1 MSRQNGITVEDMLK
15 LDIMKNCNMVAGFK
29 GIRNTISR
37 VNIMADPEILEWVH
51 EGEFLLTT
59 AYFFEKE
66 NDVKAQKELLEVCF
80 NKKLAGIGIKI
91 SPYLE
96 SLPQEVIDLAN
107 ELSLPIIDI
116 HYSIPLADI
125 MMSTFKEIFNKQASL
140 LERIEHIHEKF
151 MAVMMEGKGLDEIVK
166 VVHENIKNPVI
177 LVMNFSNEIIE
188 HLYDKDIEIRDE
200 LLREVNEFYAPH
212 NIKNKLKRLDE
223 DKVLINGRYV
233 KRMIMPI
240 IIRDHI
246 YGHLFSWSTNMPLGG
261 FDLAIIESASTTIGL
276 SLLQELSVK
285 EVEIRYRSEFFEDL
299 ISLDIKRKKKALDR
313 ARFFNLLGENQ
324 YLIEVISCRMKW
336 DNFED
341 GNEEESINYI
351 RDFVNTMVPSVEEL
365 MDYYNL
371 EGLVSTKVNG
381 MQILMGFESEKPIK
395 KRIEEFNI
403 KLLEMFNKKSKNI
416 EFKMGIGRV
425 YSELENVNKS
435 FQDALR
441 AVRIG
446 KSITNKEIVEFDEL
460 GIFKILS
467 QDFLNEELEDF
478 YNTTLKPLVDY
489 DKKKST
495 ELVKTLEI
503 YFKNT
508 GNLTRISEQLF
519 AHYNTVLYRINR
531 INEITGMNLDDPNHR
546 LNLEIALKIKDLL
559 EK

>member
-1 MSRQNGITVEDMLK
+1 MSRQNGITVEDMLR
-15 LDIMKNCNMVAGFK
+15 LDIMKGCTIVAGFK

-37 VNIMADPEILEWVH
+37 VNIMADPDILEWVH

-66 NDVKAQKELLEVCF
+66 NDINVQKELLNVCY
-80 NKKLAGIGIKI
+80 NKKLAGIGIKV
-91 SPYLE
+91 SPYLKE
-96 SLPQEVIDLAN
+96 LPPEIIALANSLNLPVIDIN
-107 ELSLPIIDI
+107 Q
-116 HYSIPLADI
+116 SIPLADI

-140 LERIEHIHEKF
+140 LERIEHLHERF
-151 MAVMMEGKGLDEIVK
+151 MTVMMEGKGVSEIVK
-166 VVHENIKNPVI
+166 VVHENIKNPAI
-177 LVMNFSNEIIE
+177 LVMNFSNEITE
-188 HLYDKDIEIRDE
+188 HLYDSDMDIKGE
-200 LLREVNEFYAPH
+200 LLKEIKDFYAPN
-212 NIKNKLKRLDE
+212 NIKNKVKRLDE
-223 DKVLINGRYV
+223 EKVLIRGKYI
-233 KRMIMPI
+233 KRMVMPI
-240 IIRDHI
+240 IIRDNI
-246 YGHLFSWSTNMPLGG
+246 YGHLFSWATNMPLGG

-276 SLLQELSVK
+276 SILQDLSVK

-299 ISLDIKRKKKALDR
+299 ISLDSKRKKKALDR
-313 ARFFNLLGENQ
+313 ARFFNLNPENK
-324 YLIEVISCRMKW
+324 YVIDVISCRMKW
-336 DNFED
+336 DQVDED
-341 GNEEESINYI
+341 EEESINYI
-351 RDFVNTMVPSVEEL
+351 RDFVNTVVPSIEEL
-365 MDYYNL
+365 MVYFKMD
-371 EGLVSTKVNG
+371 GLVATKVNG
-381 MQILMGFESEKPIK
+381 MQILLGFENEKSIMK
-395 KRIEEFNI
+395 KIEEFNQ
-403 KLLEMFNKKSKNI
+403 KLMEILNKKSKNI
-416 EFKMGIGRV
+416 EFKMGVGRV
-425 YSELENVNKS
+425 YSDLENVNKS
-435 FQDALR
+435 FLDALR

-446 KSITNKEIVEFDEL
+446 KTITNKEIVTFDEL

-519 AHYNTVLYRINR
+519 AHYNTVLYRVNR

>member
-15 LDIMKNCNMVAGFK
+15 LDIMKGCNLVGGFK

-37 VNIMADPEILEWVH
+37 VNIMADPDILEWVH

-66 NDVKAQKELLEVCF
+66 NDIKAQKELLNVCY
-80 NKKLAGIGIKI
+80 NKKLAGIGIKV

-96 SLPQEVIDLAN
+96 KLPQEIIALAN
-107 ELSLPIIDI
+107 ELNLPIIDI
-116 HYSIPLADI
+116 HYSIPLSDI

-151 MAVMMEGKGLDEIVK
+151 MAVMMEGKGLNDVVK

-177 LVMNFSNEIIE
+177 LVMNFSNETIE
-188 HLYDKDIEIRDE
+188 HLYDSDMEIRTG
-200 LLREVNEFYAPH
+200 LLREVNEFYAPN

-223 DKVLINGRYV
+223 DKVLINGKYV

-299 ISLDIKRKKKALDR
+299 ISLDTKRKRKALDR
-313 ARFFNLLGENQ
+313 ARFFNLNPDNQ
-324 YLIEVISCRMKW
+324 YLIEVISCGMKW
-336 DNFED
+336 DNSED
-341 GNEEESINYI
+341 DEEKSINYI

-365 MDYYNL
+365 MNNFKL

-381 MQILMGFESEKPIK
+381 MQILMGFENEMPVK
-395 KRIEEFNI
+395 KRIREFNN
-403 KLLEMFNKKSKNI
+403 KLLELLNKKSKNI
-416 EFKMGIGRV
+416 EFKMGIGRI
-425 YSELENVNKS
+425 YQDLENVNKS

-446 KSITNKEIVEFDEL
+446 KAITNNEIIEFDEL

-467 QDFLNEELEDF
+467 QDLLNDELEDF
-478 YNTTLKPLVDY
+478 YNSTLKPLVDY
-489 DKKKST
+489 DEKKST

-519 AHYNTVLYRINR
+519 AHYNTVLYRVNR

-546 LNLEIALKIKDLL
+546 LNLEIALKIKALL

>member
-15 LDIMKNCNMVAGFK
+15 LEIMKGCNIVAGFK

-37 VNIMADPEILEWVH
+37 VNIMADPEIMEWVH

-59 AYFFEKE
+59 AYFFERE
-66 NDVKAQKELLEVCF
+66 NDIKAQKELLNVCY
-80 NKKLAGIGIKI
+80 NKKLAGIGIKV
-91 SPYLE
+91 SPYLKE
-96 SLPQEVIDLAN
+96 LPPEIISLAN
-107 ELSLPIIDI
+107 QLNLPIIDI
-116 HYSIPLADI
+116 DQSIPLADI

-140 LERIEHIHEKF
+140 LERIEHLHERF
-151 MAVMMEGKGLDEIVK
+151 MTVMMEGKGVSEIVK

-188 HLYDKDIEIRDE
+188 HLYDNDLETKSE
-200 LLREVNEFYAPH
+200 LLKEINDFYAPN
-212 NIKNKLKRLDE
+212 NIKNKVKRLDE
-223 DKVLINGRYV
+223 DKVLLKGKYI
-233 KRMIMPI
+233 KRMVMPI
-240 IIRDHI
+240 IIRDNI
-246 YGHLFSWSTNMPLGG
+246 YGHLFSWATNMPLGG

-276 SLLQELSVK
+276 SLLQDLSVK

-299 ISLDIKRKKKALDR
+299 ISVDIKRKKKALDR
-313 ARFFNLLGENQ
+313 ARFFNLNTENK
-324 YLIEVISCRMKW
+324 YLIEVISCNMKW
-336 DNFED
+336 DYVDED
-341 GNEEESINYI
+341 EEESINYI
-351 RDFVNTMVPSVEEL
+351 RDFVNTIVPSIEEL
-365 MDYYNL
+365 MGYLKL
-371 EGLVSTKVNG
+371 EGLVATKVNG
-381 MQILMGFESEKPIK
+381 MQILLGFENEKPIMK
-395 KRIEEFNI
+395 KIKEFNK
-403 KLLEMFNKKSKNI
+403 KLMEILNKKSKNI
-416 EFKMGIGRV
+416 EFKMGVGRI
-425 YSELENVNKS
+425 YSDLENVNKS
-435 FQDALR
+435 FLDALR

-446 KSITNKEIVEFDEL
+446 KTITNKEIVTFDEL

-467 QDFLNEELEDF
+467 QDFLNDELEDF

-519 AHYNTVLYRINR
+519 AHYNTVLYRVNR

>member
-15 LDIMKNCNMVAGFK
+15 LEIMKGCNIVAGFK
-29 GIRNTISR
+29 GVRNTISR
-37 VNIMADPEILEWVH
+37 VNIMADPEIMEWVH

-59 AYFFEKE
+59 AYFFERE
-66 NDVKAQKELLEVCF
+66 NDIKAQKELLNVCY
-80 NKKLAGIGIKI
+80 NKKLAGIGIKV
-91 SPYLE
+91 SPYLKE
-96 SLPQEVIDLAN
+96 LPPEIISLAN
-107 ELSLPIIDI
+107 QLNLPIIDI
-116 HYSIPLADI
+116 DQSIPLADI

-140 LERIEHIHEKF
+140 LERIEHLHERF
-151 MAVMMEGKGLDEIVK
+151 MTVMMEGKGVSEIVK

-188 HLYDKDIEIRDE
+188 HLYDNDLETKSE
-200 LLREVNEFYAPH
+200 LLKEINDFYAPN
-212 NIKNKLKRLDE
+212 NIKNKVKRLDE
-223 DKVLINGRYV
+223 DKVLLKGKYI
-233 KRMIMPI
+233 KRMVMPI
-240 IIRDHI
+240 IIRDNI
-246 YGHLFSWSTNMPLGG
+246 YGHLFSWATNMPLGG

-276 SLLQELSVK
+276 SLLQDLSVK

-299 ISLDIKRKKKALDR
+299 ISVDIKRKKKALDR
-313 ARFFNLLGENQ
+313 ARFFNLNPENK
-324 YLIEVISCRMKW
+324 YLIEVISCNMKW
-336 DNFED
+336 EHIDED
-341 GNEEESINYI
+341 EEESINYI
-351 RDFVNTMVPSVEEL
+351 RDFVNTIVPSVEEL
-365 MDYYNL
+365 MGYLKL
-371 EGLVSTKVNG
+371 EGLVATKVNG
-381 MQILMGFESEKPIK
+381 MQILLGFENEKSIMK
-395 KRIEEFNI
+395 KIQEFNK
-403 KLLEMFNKKSKNI
+403 KLMEILNKKSKNI
-416 EFKMGIGRV
+416 EFKMGVGRI
-425 YSELENVNKS
+425 YSDLENVNKS
-435 FQDALR
+435 FLDALR

-446 KSITNKEIVEFDEL
+446 KTITNKEIVTFDEL

-467 QDFLNEELEDF
+467 QDFLNDELEDF

-519 AHYNTVLYRINR
+519 AHYNTVLYRVNR

>member
-15 LDIMKNCNMVAGFK
+15 LDIMKGCNIVAGFK

-37 VNIMADPEILEWVH
+37 VNIMADPEIMEWVH

-66 NDVKAQKELLEVCF
+66 NDIKAQKELLSVCY
-80 NKKLAGIGIKI
+80 NEKLAGIGIKV

-96 SLPQEVIDLAN
+96 ELPPEIITLAN
-107 ELSLPIIDI
+107 QLNFPIIDI
-116 HYSIPLADI
+116 HQSIPLADI

-140 LERIEHIHEKF
+140 LERIEHLHEKF
-151 MAVMMEGKGLDEIVK
+151 MTVMMEGKGVSDIVK

-177 LVMNFSNEIIE
+177 LVMNFSNETIE
-188 HLYDKDIEIRDE
+188 HLYDNDIDLKVE
-200 LLREVNEFYAPH
+200 LLKEINDFYAPN
-212 NIKNKLKRLDE
+212 NIKNKVKRLDE
-223 DKVLINGRYV
+223 DKVLIKGKYI
-233 KRMIMPI
+233 KRMVMPI
-240 IIRDHI
+240 IIRDNI
-246 YGHLFSWSTNMPLGG
+246 YGHLFSWATNMPLGG

-276 SLLQELSVK
+276 SLLQDLSVK

-299 ISLDIKRKKKALDR
+299 ISLDTKRKKKALDR
-313 ARFFNLLGENQ
+313 ARFFNLNPENK

-336 DNFED
+336 DHLDED
-341 GNEEESINYI
+341 EEESINYI
-351 RDFVNTMVPSVEEL
+351 RDFVNTIVPSIEEL
-365 MDYYNL
+365 MDYLKL

-381 MQILMGFESEKPIK
+381 MQILLGFENEKPNMK
-395 KRIEEFNI
+395 KVQEFNN
-403 KLLEMFNKKSKNI
+403 KLMEILNKKSKNI
-416 EFKMGIGRV
+416 EFKMGVGRI
-425 YSELENVNKS
+425 YPDLENVNKS
-435 FQDALR
+435 FLDALR

-446 KSITNKEIVEFDEL
+446 KAITNKEIVTFDEL

-467 QDFLNEELEDF
+467 QDFLNDELEDF

-489 DKKKST
+489 DNKKST

>member
-1 MSRQNGITVEDMLK
+1 MSRQNGITIEDMLK
-15 LDIMKNCNMVAGFK
+15 LEIMKGCKLVAGFR

-37 VNIMADPEILEWVH
+37 VNIMADHEIMEWVH

-66 NDVKAQKELLEVCF
+66 NNIEAQIELLNICY
-80 NKKLAGIGIKI
+80 NKKLSGIGIKI
-91 SPYLE
+91 NPYLQE
-96 SLPQEVIDLAN
+96 LPQEIIILAN
-107 ELSLPIIDI
+107 KLNLPIIDI

-140 LERIEHIHEKF
+140 LERIEHLHEKL
-151 MAVMMEGKGLDEIVK
+151 MTVMMEGKGVNEIVK
-166 VVHENIKNPVI
+166 VVHENIRNPVI
-177 LVMNFSNEIIE
+177 LIMNFSTETIE
-188 HLYDKDIEIRDE
+188 HLYEKDMEIRGE
-200 LLREVNEFYAPH
+200 LLREINEFYSAN
-212 NIKNKLKRLDE
+212 NIKNKAKRLDE
-223 DKVLINGRYV
+223 EKVLINGKYI
-233 KRMIMPI
+233 KRMVMPI
-240 IIRDHI
+240 LIRDNV
-246 YGHLFSWSTNMPLGG
+246 YGHLFSWATNMPLGG

-276 SLLQELSVK
+276 SLLQDLSVK

-299 ISLDIKRKKKALDR
+299 ISVDSKRKKKALDR
-313 ARFFNLLGENQ
+313 ARYFNLIPENR
-324 YLIEVISCRMKW
+324 YLIDVISCRMKW
-336 DNFED
+336 GHGEKDE
-341 GNEEESINYI
+341 EEESINYI
-351 RDFVNTMVPSVEEL
+351 RDFVNTVVPNIEEL
-365 MDYYNL
+365 MVYLRL

-381 MQILMGFESEKPIK
+381 MQILIGFDSEKPIM
-395 KRIEEFNI
+395 KRITEFNS
-403 KLLEMFNKKSKNI
+403 KLIDMLNKKSKNI
-416 EFKMGIGRV
+416 EFKMGVGRV
-425 YSELENVNKS
+425 YQDLENVDKS
-435 FQDALR
+435 FLDALR

-446 KSITNKEIVEFDEL
+446 KTITNNEIVTFDEL

-531 INEITGMNLDDPNHR
+531 INEITGLPLDDPNHR

-559 EK
+559 DK

>member
-15 LDIMKNCNMVAGFK
+15 LDIMKGCNLVGGFK

-37 VNIMADPEILEWVH
+37 VNIMADPDILEWVH

-66 NDVKAQKELLEVCF
+66 NDIKAQKELLNVCY
-80 NKKLAGIGIKI
+80 NKKLAGIGIKV

-96 SLPQEVIDLAN
+96 KLPQEIIALAN
-107 ELSLPIIDI
+107 ELNLPIIDI
-116 HYSIPLADI
+116 HYSIPLSDI

-151 MAVMMEGKGLDEIVK
+151 MAVMMEGKGLNDVVK

-177 LVMNFSNEIIE
+177 LVMNFSNETIE
-188 HLYDKDIEIRDE
+188 HLYDSDMEIRTG
-200 LLREVNEFYAPH
+200 LLREVNEFYAPN

-223 DKVLINGRYV
+223 DKVLINGKYV

-299 ISLDIKRKKKALDR
+299 ISLDTKRKRKALDR
-313 ARFFNLLGENQ
+313 ARFFNLNPDNQ
-324 YLIEVISCRMKW
+324 YLIEVISCGMKW
-336 DNFED
+336 DNSED
-341 GNEEESINYI
+341 DEEKSINYI

-365 MDYYNL
+365 MNNFKL

-381 MQILMGFESEKPIK
+381 MQILMGFENEMPVK
-395 KRIEEFNI
+395 KRIREFNN
-403 KLLEMFNKKSKNI
+403 KLLELLNKKSKNI
-416 EFKMGIGRV
+416 EFKMGIGRI
-425 YSELENVNKS
+425 YQDLENVNKS

-446 KSITNKEIVEFDEL
+446 KAITNNEIIEFDEL

-467 QDFLNEELEDF
+467 QDLLNDELEDF

-489 DKKKST
+489 DEKKST

-519 AHYNTVLYRINR
+519 AHYNTVLYRVNR

-546 LNLEIALKIKDLL
+546 LNLEIALKIKALL